1 LCGREKSKVNKIKV
15 GDRLLGEGEPTFI
28 VAEIGVNHNGSIK
41 MAKKLIDAAKDVGSD
56 AVKFQVFK
64 TERIVTKYAEKAGYQ
79 KETTDPQKS
88 QYDMLK
94 KLELKPE
101 EVRELQA
108 YAKKRSILFLSSAFD
123 EESVDLLDS
132 LDVPALKV
140 ASGEITNLPL
150 LRHMAEKKRP
160 IILSTG
166 LSSLDEIKE
175 ALEVFEEKRIED
187 IVLLHCVTSYPA
199 KAEEANLKVMDLLRR
214 KFGFPVGFSD
224 HTLGI
229 AVPIAAVALGAVL
242 IEKHLTLDKKLS
254 GPDHRASLEPEE
266 FRQMVIGIRE
276 VQKALGNGVKQLT
289 LQEQEISE
297 AARRSIV
304 ARIRIRKGTVIRED
318 MLAFKRPGI
327 GLKPKNLRRVI
338 GKKAKKDIEAD
349 ELITLEKLLW

>member
-1 LCGREKSKVNKIKV
+1 VSKVRI
-15 GDRLLGEGEPTFI
+15 GDRLIGQGEPTFI
-28 VAEIGVNHNGSIK
+28 VAEIGVNHNGSIR
-41 MAKKLIDAAKDVGSD
+41 MAKKLIDAAKDIGSD
-56 AVKFQVFK
+56 AVKLQVYK
-64 TERIVTKYAEKAGYQ
+64 TERIITKYAEKAGYQ

-94 KLELKPE
+94 KLELKPA
-101 EVRELQA
+101 EVRELHA
-108 YAKKRSILFLSSAFD
+108 YAKKRNIVFLSSAFD

-132 LDVPALKV
+132 LNVPALKV

-150 LRHMAEKKRP
+150 LQHMAEKKRP

-199 KAEEANLKVMDLLRR
+199 KAEDANLKVMDLLRR

-229 AVPIAAVALGAVL
+229 AVPIAAVALGAVM
-242 IEKHLTLDKKLS
+242 IEKHFTLDKTLS

-276 VQKALGNGVKQLT
+276 VQKALGNGVKRLT

-304 ARIRIRKGTVIRED
+304 ARIRIRKGTVVRED

-338 GKKAKKDIEAD
+338 GRKAKKDIEAD